1 LKTRRPVTLFDAA
14 AAAAVLAVSFSPL
27 YNPHSEPPAGV
38 HVVVEAGGA
47 RRTEPIAPDRRL
59 EVAGPLGATVIEI
72 AGGRVRVAKSPCP
85 NQLCVRSGSVREP
98 GWTLVCAPNRVAVSL
113 EGDGEG
119 TGKEGIDGIA
129 R

>member
-14 AAAAVLAVSFSPL
+14 AAAAVLAVSFSPF
-27 YNPHSEPPAGV
+27 YNPYSEPPSEV
-38 HVVVEAGGA
+38 HIVIDAGGA
-47 RRTEPIAPDRRL
+47 RRTEPLAPDRSV
-59 EVAGPLGATVIEI
+59 EVTGLIGSTVIEI

-85 NQLCVRSGSVREP
+85 NQLCVRSGSVGEP

-113 EGDGEG
+113 EGDGAG
-119 TGKEGIDGIA
+119 TEQEGIDGIA